1 MTSSTSTS
9 PTDFASL
16 RDHFL
21 IAMPVID
28 RGFFSRSLT
37 YICEHSEDG
46 AMGIVVNQL
55 VGVDL
60 SDMFEHLDIEPT
72 ACVDRPVLAG
82 GPVATDHGFVL
93 HNGPPEWEGS
103 QAVTAEICVT
113 GSRDILQAIA
123 AGQGPQDYLVALGYA
138 GWSPGQLE
146 SEMTENSWLTVPAD
160 RHILFDEEA
169 PDRLAAAGQK
179 LGIDI
184 DLLSAQAG
192 HA

>member
-21 IAMPVID
+21 IATPVID

-55 VGVDL
+55 LGVDL
-60 SDMFEHLDIEPT
+60 SDMFEHLDIESI
-72 ACVDRPVLAG
+72 ACVDGPVLAG

-113 GSRDILQAIA
+113 GSKDILQAIA
-123 AGQGPQDYLVALGYA
+123 AGLGPQDYLVALGYA